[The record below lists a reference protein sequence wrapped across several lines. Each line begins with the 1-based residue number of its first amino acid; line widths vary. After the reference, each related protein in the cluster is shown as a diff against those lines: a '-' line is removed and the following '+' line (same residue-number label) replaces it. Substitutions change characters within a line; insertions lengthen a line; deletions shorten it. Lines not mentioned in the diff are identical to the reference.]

1 MTTAVPVAHSAHQ
14 LPRRADYRLTID
26 GSQHSHTSVHPG
38 RAGAVGGLADYAEG
52 PGFELTATQATDT
65 YTPMNCRPSNAARW
79 QPLPSAAVATTAT
92 TPPHGERNEHT

>member
-38 RAGAVGGLADYAEG
+38 RAGAVGALADYAEG
-52 PGFELTATQATDT
+52 PGFELIATQTTDT
-65 YTPMNCRPSNAARW
+65 YTAYELADPATAA
-79 QPLPSAAVATTAT
+79 
-92 TPPHGERNEHT
+92 